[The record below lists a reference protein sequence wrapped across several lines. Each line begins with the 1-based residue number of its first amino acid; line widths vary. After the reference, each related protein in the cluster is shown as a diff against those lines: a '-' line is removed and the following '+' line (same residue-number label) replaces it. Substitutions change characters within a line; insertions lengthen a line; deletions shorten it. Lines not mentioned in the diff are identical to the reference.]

1 MLRNIF
7 FYIKES
13 FLSTKKNGIISF
25 ATIISLTATL
35 IIVGMF
41 LLIYFNISVLLND
54 MESQL
59 VVIAYLE
66 EEFSEEGIN
75 KLVQDASELQGVKE
89 ARYISKEE
97 AFQNLR
103 DDLSEHE
110 EILAGIQEN
119 PLPASIEIIV
129 IESEFLENIAFQL
142 EQYSGVEEV
151 NYGGQLTRNL
161 ILVFDFV
168 RKTGLAII
176 SVLTFVAILIMV
188 SVIKISV
195 HSRQQ
200 EIEIMSLVGAT
211 SWFIRWP
218 FIIEGF
224 LKGLLSSTVAVIVL
238 VRGYY
243 YYANQLKIVLPFI
256 NIRPDDFVLMRM
268 SVIIIILGVF
278 IGIFGSMISLRKIR
292 YEEL

>member
-1 MLRNIF
+1 MLRNIL
-7 FYIKES
+7 FYIKEA

-25 ATIISLTATL
+25 ATVISLTATL

-41 LLIYFNISVLLND
+41 LLISFNISVFLNN

-59 VVIAYLE
+59 LAIAYLKDGLSE
-66 EEFSEEGIN
+66 EEIN
-75 KLVQDASELQGVKE
+75 MIVQDASELQGVQE
-89 ARYISKEE
+89 IRYISKEE
-97 AFQNLR
+97 AFQNLKE
-103 DDLSEHE
+103 DLSEHE

-129 IESEFLENIAFQL
+129 NEPQYLEEIAFQL
-142 EQYSGVEEV
+142 EQYNDVEEV

-161 ILVFDFV
+161 LLVFDFV
-168 RKTGLAII
+168 RKTGIAII
-176 SVLTFVAILIMV
+176 SILIFIAILIMV

-224 LKGLLSSTVAVIVL
+224 LKGLISSIIAAIVL

-243 YYANQLKIVLPFI
+243 YYTNQLRMILPFI
-256 NIRPDDFVLMRM
+256 NIAPDNLVLIRM
-268 SVIIIILGVF
+268 TAFIIILGLF

>member
-1 MLRNIF
+1 MLRNIP
-7 FYIKES
+7 FYIKEA

-25 ATIISLTATL
+25 ATVISLTATL

-41 LLIYFNISVLLND
+41 LLISFNISIFLNN

-59 VVIAYLE
+59 LAIAYLQDGLSE
-66 EEFSEEGIN
+66 EEIDT
-75 KLVQDASELQGVKE
+75 LVQDVSELQGVQE
-89 ARYISKEE
+89 IRYISKEE
-97 AFQNLR
+97 AFQNLKE
-103 DDLSEHE
+103 DLSEHE

-129 IESEFLENIAFQL
+129 TKPQYLEEITFQI
-142 EQYSGVEEV
+142 EQYNGIEEV
-151 NYGGQLTRNL
+151 NYGGQLTKNL
-161 ILVFDFV
+161 LLVFDFV
-168 RKTGLAII
+168 RKTGIAII
-176 SVLTFVAILIMV
+176 SLLIFIAILIMV
-188 SVIKISV
+188 SVIKIGV

-224 LKGLLSSTVAVIVL
+224 LKGLLSSIIAVIVL
-238 VRGYY
+238 VRGYHY
-243 YYANQLKIVLPFI
+243 YINQLRMILPFI
-256 NIRPDDFVLMRM
+256 DIAPDNIVLIRM
-268 SVIIIILGVF
+268 TVFIITLGLF
-278 IGIFGSMISLRKIR
+278 IGIFGSIISLRRIR

>member
-1 MLRNIF
+1 MLRNIP
-7 FYIKES
+7 FYIKEA

-25 ATIISLTATL
+25 ATVISLTATL

-41 LLIYFNISVLLND
+41 LLISFNISIFLNN

-59 VVIAYLE
+59 LAIAYLQDGLSE
-66 EEFSEEGIN
+66 EEIDT
-75 KLVQDASELQGVKE
+75 LVQDVSELQGVQE
-89 ARYISKEE
+89 IRYISKEE
-97 AFQNLR
+97 AFQNLKE
-103 DDLSEHE
+103 DLSEHE

-129 IESEFLENIAFQL
+129 TKPQYLEEITFQI
-142 EQYSGVEEV
+142 EQYNGIEEV
-151 NYGGQLTRNL
+151 NYGGQLTKNL
-161 ILVFDFV
+161 LLVFDFV
-168 RKTGLAII
+168 RKTGIAII
-176 SVLTFVAILIMV
+176 SLLIFIAILIMV
-188 SVIKISV
+188 SVIKIGV

-224 LKGLLSSTVAVIVL
+224 LKGLLSSIIAVIVL

-243 YYANQLKIVLPFI
+243 YYINQLRMILPFI
-256 NIRPDDFVLMRM
+256 DIAPDNIVLIRM
-268 SVIIIILGVF
+268 TVFIITLGLF
-278 IGIFGSMISLRKIR
+278 IGIFGSIISLRRIR

>member
-1 MLRNIF
+1 MLRNLF

-59 VVIAYLE
+59 VAIAYLE
-66 EEFSEEGIN
+66 EEFSEEKIN
-75 KLVQDASELQGVKE
+75 KLVQDASELQGVRE

-129 IESEFLENIAFQL
+129 TESEFLENIAFQL

-176 SVLTFVAILIMV
+176 FILIFIAILIMV

-243 YYANQLKIVLPFI
+243 YYANQLKVILPFI
-256 NIRPDDFVLMRM
+256 NITPDDFVLIRM
-268 SVIIIILGVF
+268 SVIIIVLGVF
-278 IGIFGSMISLRKIR
+278 IGIFGSLISLRKIR
-292 YEEL
+292 CEEL

>member
-59 VVIAYLE
+59 VVIVYLE
-66 EEFSEEGIN
+66 EEFSEEEIN

>member
-1 MLRNIF
+1 MLRNIL
-7 FYIKES
+7 FYIKEA

-25 ATIISLTATL
+25 ATVISLTATL

-41 LLIYFNISVLLND
+41 LLISFNISVFLNN

-59 VVIAYLE
+59 LAIAYLKDGLSE
-66 EEFSEEGIN
+66 EEIN
-75 KLVQDASELQGVKE
+75 MIVQDASELQGVQE
-89 ARYISKEE
+89 IRYISKEE
-97 AFQNLR
+97 AFQNLKE
-103 DDLSEHE
+103 DLSEHE

-129 IESEFLENIAFQL
+129 NEPQYLEEIAFQL
-142 EQYSGVEEV
+142 EQYNDVEEV

-161 ILVFDFV
+161 LLVFDFV
-168 RKTGLAII
+168 RKTGIAII
-176 SVLTFVAILIMV
+176 SILIFIAILIMV

-224 LKGLLSSTVAVIVL
+224 LKGLISSIIAAIVL

-243 YYANQLKIVLPFI
+243 YYTNQLGMILPFI
-256 NIRPDDFVLMRM
+256 SISPNNIILIRM
-268 SVIIIILGVF
+268 TVIIISLGLF

>member
-1 MLRNIF
+1 
-7 FYIKES
+7 
-13 FLSTKKNGIISF
+13 LSTKKNGIISF

>member
-1 MLRNIF
+1 MLRNIP
-7 FYIKES
+7 FYIKEA

-25 ATIISLTATL
+25 ATVISLTATL

-41 LLIYFNISVLLND
+41 LLISFNISIFLNN

-59 VVIAYLE
+59 LAIAYLQDGLSE
-66 EEFSEEGIN
+66 EEIDT
-75 KLVQDASELQGVKE
+75 LVQDVSELRGVQE
-89 ARYISKEE
+89 IRYISKEE
-97 AFQNLR
+97 AFQNLKE
-103 DDLSEHE
+103 DLSEHE

-129 IESEFLENIAFQL
+129 TKPQYLEEITFQI
-142 EQYSGVEEV
+142 EQYNGIEEV
-151 NYGGQLTRNL
+151 NYGGQLTKNL
-161 ILVFDFV
+161 LLVFDFV
-168 RKTGLAII
+168 RKTGIAII
-176 SVLTFVAILIMV
+176 SLLIFIAILIMV
-188 SVIKISV
+188 SVIKIGV

-224 LKGLLSSTVAVIVL
+224 LKGLLSSIIAVIVL

-243 YYANQLKIVLPFI
+243 YYINQLRMILPFI
-256 NIRPDDFVLMRM
+256 DIAPDNIVLIRM
-268 SVIIIILGVF
+268 TVFIITLGLF
-278 IGIFGSMISLRKIR
+278 IGIFGSIISLRRIR

>member
-1 MLRNIF
+1 MLRNIP
-7 FYIKES
+7 FYIKEA

-25 ATIISLTATL
+25 ATVISLTATL

-41 LLIYFNISVLLND
+41 LLISFNISIFLNN

-59 VVIAYLE
+59 LAIAYLQDGLSE
-66 EEFSEEGIN
+66 EEIDT
-75 KLVQDASELQGVKE
+75 LVQDVSELQGVQE
-89 ARYISKEE
+89 IRYISKEE
-97 AFQNLR
+97 AFQNLKE
-103 DDLSEHE
+103 DLSEHE

-129 IESEFLENIAFQL
+129 TKPQYLEEITFQI
-142 EQYSGVEEV
+142 EQYNGIEEV
-151 NYGGQLTRNL
+151 NYGGQLTKNL
-161 ILVFDFV
+161 LLVFDFV
-168 RKTGLAII
+168 RKTGIAII
-176 SVLTFVAILIMV
+176 SLLIFIAILIMV
-188 SVIKISV
+188 SVIKIGV

-224 LKGLLSSTVAVIVL
+224 LKGLLSSIIAVIVL

-243 YYANQLKIVLPFI
+243 YYINQLRMILPFI
-256 NIRPDDFVLMRM
+256 DIAPDNIVLIKMT
-268 SVIIIILGVF
+268 VFIITLGLF
-278 IGIFGSMISLRKIR
+278 IGIFGSIISLRRIR

>member
-1 MLRNIF
+1 MLRNIL
-7 FYIKES
+7 FYIKEA

-25 ATIISLTATL
+25 ATVISLTATL

-41 LLIYFNISVLLND
+41 LLMSLNISIFLNN

-59 VVIAYLE
+59 LAIAYLKDEISE
-66 EEFSEEGIN
+66 EEVKI
-75 KLVQDASELQGVKE
+75 LVQDASELQGVHE
-89 ARYISKEE
+89 IRYISKEE
-97 AFQNLR
+97 AFQNLKE
-103 DDLSEHE
+103 DLSEHE

-129 IESEFLENIAFQL
+129 IEPQYLEEIAFQL
-142 EQYSGVEEV
+142 EKYNGVEEV

-161 ILVFDFV
+161 LLVFDFV
-168 RKTGLAII
+168 RKTGIAII
-176 SVLTFVAILIMV
+176 SILIFISILIMV

-224 LKGLLSSTVAVIVL
+224 LKGLLSSTLAVIVL

-243 YYANQLKIVLPFI
+243 YYTNQLRMILPFI
-256 NIRPDDFVLMRM
+256 NIAPDNLVLIRM
-268 SVIIIILGVF
+268 TAFIIILGLF

>member
-1 MLRNIF
+1 
-7 FYIKES
+7 
-13 FLSTKKNGIISF
+13 LSTKKNGIISF

-59 VVIAYLE
+59 VAIAYLE
-66 EEFSEEGIN
+66 EEFSEEKIN
-75 KLVQDASELQGVKE
+75 KLVQDASELQGVRE

-129 IESEFLENIAFQL
+129 TESEFLENIAFQL

-176 SVLTFVAILIMV
+176 FILIFIAILIMV

-243 YYANQLKIVLPFI
+243 YYANQLKVILPFI
-256 NIRPDDFVLMRM
+256 NITPDDFVLIRM
-268 SVIIIILGVF
+268 SVIIIVLGVF
-278 IGIFGSMISLRKIR
+278 IGIFGSLISLRKIR
-292 YEEL
+292 CEEL

>member
-1 MLRNIF
+1 M
-7 FYIKES
+7 
-13 FLSTKKNGIISF
+13 STKKNGIISF

-66 EEFSEEGIN
+66 EEFSEEEIN